1 MAKYTV
7 ELRSLMEDGFFKDK
21 IDEVL
26 SKYPLY
32 KGSVNP
38 RLSEVIPTREEL
50 NEKLLNHYK
59 YREIGFE
66 APGRFID
73 ELGKTMVE
81 IMPYYNQRFRTV
93 EIMVN
98 IEDPFGN
105 VDVVE
110 TFSEKREN
118 IANSSG
124 TSSNDTSSTDKSN
137 SSSMSEYHAKTISS
151 DMPQNELSIPT
162 KMIDSVTYGNNAQW
176 DNSFNESAG
185 LSQGESSQKT
195 KASGTSE
202 SKGSEKVE
210 HTYTKKGNQGVNT
223 YAHDIIEFRQ
233 SIIDITQEII
243 NDTRIQDLFFQV
255 F

>member
-118 IANSSG
+118 TGKSSG
-124 TSSNDTSSTDKSN
+124 TSTNQTKSEDTTQVDTDNDGF
-137 SSSMSEYHAKTISS
+137 AKVIES
-151 DMPQNELSIPT
+151 DTPQNELSIPAE
-162 KMIDSVTYGNNAQW
+162 MIDTVPYGNNAQW
-176 DNSFNESAG
+176 RKEWNTSFGFTESESEQNTTAK
-185 LSQGESSQKT
+185 GES
-195 KASGTSE
+195 TSE
-202 SKGSEKVE
+202 GSETVE